1 MAEEKAVS
9 NPGSA
14 LGEAI
19 GALLEREIHRVLKPL
34 VEEKGCIYITTG
46 PTRPKT
52 SKSAKLI
59 LSDDDGNDYN
69 IDSVIINNRFQPLVL
84 IESKYIRYK
93 KHNRDKASW
102 IYAAHTK
109 LRQRYVT
116 VRKSIAVL
124 MGSWSKPSKQFLQSA
139 EVELF
144 EITLEQIY
152 EALAKHGVDY
162 AWEEKDRQKAMTSW
176 RTFTLLPLQIQEGIA
191 RELLAGIENQLR
203 HSLRE
208 VLDESIPRKVNSV
221 AIVVRSNLGETF
233 TYSFPDLKGALEFM
247 KAFDERRHMDTSEAP
262 ALLMDSKIK
271 PSKKA
276 LK

>member
-1 MAEEKAVS
+1 MAEEKAIS

-34 VEEKGCIYITTG
+34 AEEKGYIYITTG
-46 PTRPKT
+46 PTRPNTGKA
-52 SKSAKLI
+52 AKLI
-59 LSDDDGNDYN
+59 LSDDDGNAYN

-144 EITLEQIY
+144 EITLEQIHQ
-152 EALAKHGVDY
+152 ALAKHDVDY
-162 AWEEKDRQKAMTSW
+162 AWEEKDRQKAMTGW
-176 RTFTLLPLQIQEGIA
+176 RTFTLIPLQVQEGIA
-191 RELLAGIENQLR
+191 RELLSGI
-203 HSLRE
+203 SLP
-208 VLDESIPRKVNSV
+208 DTFWFK
-221 AIVVRSNLGETF
+221 GE
-233 TYSFPDLKGALEFM
+233 
-247 KAFDERRHMDTSEAP
+247 
-262 ALLMDSKIK
+262 
-271 PSKKA
+271 
-276 LK
+276 